1 MLIICPELIWHF
13 EPVFLNFEND
23 KFKVTSLVL
32 GLAMYESDKFELV
45 TSERQGH
52 IAKSPS
58 FQIDYDVKT
67 FQKDI

>member
-32 GLAMYESDKFELV
+32 GLVIYESDKFELV
-45 TSERQGH
+45 TPKRQGL
-52 IAKSPS
+52 
-58 FQIDYDVKT
+58 
-67 FQKDI
+67 